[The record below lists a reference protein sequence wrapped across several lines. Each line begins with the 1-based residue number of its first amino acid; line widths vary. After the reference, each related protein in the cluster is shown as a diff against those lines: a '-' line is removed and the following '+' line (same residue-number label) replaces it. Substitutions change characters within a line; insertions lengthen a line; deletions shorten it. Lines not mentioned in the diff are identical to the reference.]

1 MIYDL
6 KYVYSPCHPIA
17 CSQAYRTTLTQ
28 QSVHE
33 LYSECIGWYSGRVR
47 VGRVQTKVEF
57 AQIYGIYGKLFIPV
71 FPQSDDSDTEE
82 YSDLRPK

>member
-1 MIYDL
+1 MVEFESAGSSSSL
-6 KYVYSPCHPIA
+6 P
-17 CSQAYRTTLTQ
+17 
-28 QSVHE
+28 
-33 LYSECIGWYSGRVR
+33 GR